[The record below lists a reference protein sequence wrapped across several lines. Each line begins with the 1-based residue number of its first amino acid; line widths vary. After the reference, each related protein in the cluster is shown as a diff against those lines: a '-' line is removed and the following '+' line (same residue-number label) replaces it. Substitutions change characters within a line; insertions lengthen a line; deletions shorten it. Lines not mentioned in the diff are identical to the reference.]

1 MMWFT
6 VVANVW
12 VFLHRDI
19 NKITYLLKQPVVRM
33 LHLPNSKRFKR
44 YFSFYYHFIRFI
56 RSSVLNIDEKKKC
69 QWLWKPSVQIR
80 VWSVFNFLL
89 LRQMVCLL
97 INKKNNKRKK
107 AFCRNNCYRLFF
119 FLSVTLSL
127 LFDGECVKIFWWLT
141 TAWVT
146 NSACE
151 IVLVLI
157 APVNKCTGFRRICI
171 SKTLRDEREKNPVN
185 RVFIHLLRHFQQ
197 EVWSR
202 STSITPAG
210 AVM

>member
-1 MMWFT
+1 MWFT

-80 VWSVFNFLL
+80 VWSVFNFLF
-89 LRQMVCLL
+89 LRQMVCLS
-97 INKKNNKRKK
+97 IDNKKNNKRKK

-119 FLSVTLSL
+119 FSFRHFISVIWWRMCKNILMTNHSVGYELSVRNCPRSHRTSKQMHRFQEDLHIKNA
-127 LFDGECVKIFWWLT
+127 E
-141 TAWVT
+141 
-146 NSACE
+146 
-151 IVLVLI
+151 
-157 APVNKCTGFRRICI
+157 RR
-171 SKTLRDEREKNPVN
+171 ERKKP
-185 RVFIHLLRHFQQ
+185 
-197 EVWSR
+197 S
-202 STSITPAG
+202 
-210 AVM
+210 